1 MATQTATAAT
11 LRLQSASPSFTVND
25 LEKSREFYCDVLGF
39 QEGQRWERDGKL
51 LGFELSAGDVV
62 FMIGQ
67 DDFKKGRNRAKGE
80 GFRIYCS
87 TSRKVDEIAKEITAR
102 GAMLDEGVKDEEW
115 GRHISV
121 TDPDGFKITI
131 ANEKKT
137 K

>member
-1 MATQTATAAT
+1 MRVGS
-11 LRLQSASPSFTVND
+11 LNHVSLTVND

-102 GAMLDEGVKDEEW
+102 GAKLDEGVKDEEW

>member
-102 GAMLDEGVKDEEW
+102 GGKLDEGPKDEEW
-115 GRHISV
+115 GRHFSV